1 MTAYDK
7 LSGEFNPTV
16 PTRVIFGQGKT
27 ATLGSEVADLGGKK
41 VLVLSGR
48 TVAEQTD
55 AVRRTQEALG
65 DSAVGVYSGLT
76 QRAPLATAVEAA
88 NLAVSLGADTL
99 VGVGGSTIS
108 DAARMIAVLMA
119 EGIDNVEELRVRGH
133 REDGMLRPNLDGKPL
148 PLQVSIPT
156 TLSAGEFN
164 MGGGNVLDDG
174 EGHKIRVGHPRLY
187 ADLIVLDSEM
197 TAGTPDWLWLS
208 TGVKALDH
216 CIERLYCRG
225 NQPAID
231 APVLSAAEMLFEHLP
246 RSRQAD
252 DVDGE
257 ERLQCLVAAWMSM
270 MGAPNFAV
278 GLSHAIGHIVGVKY
292 AVGHGYTSCVTQP
305 YVMEYNRPASAAKQA
320 LLARAAGHDISGMS
334 EEAAAE
340 LAARTVDDFI
350 LGLGMPHRLRELE
363 IPEEDLPEIAD
374 LVLTDRGCRTNAVAV
389 TEREQVME
397 VLRAAY

>member
-1 MTAYDK
+1 MTAYAN
-7 LSGEFNPTV
+7 LNGEFNPTV
-16 PTRVIFGQGKT
+16 PTRVVFGQGKT
-27 ATLGSEVADLGGKK
+27 ASLGGEVADLGGKR
-41 VLVLSGR
+41 VLVLSGK

-55 AVRRTQEALG
+55 AVQRTKDALG
-65 DSAVGVYSGLT
+65 ASVVGVYSGLT

-88 NLAVSLGADTL
+88 NLAVSLEADTL

-119 EGIDNVEELRVRGH
+119 EGITTVEELRRQGH
-133 REDGMLRPNLDGKPL
+133 EQDMMLRPSLNGNSL

-187 ADLIVLDSEM
+187 ADLIVLDPDM
-197 TAGTPDWLWLS
+197 TSGTPDWLWLS

-231 APVLSAAEMLFEHLP
+231 APVLSAAEMLFNALP
-246 RSRQAD
+246 RSRQS
-252 DVDGE
+252 DGDSE
-257 ERLQCLVAAWMSM
+257 ARLQCLVAAWMSM

-292 AVGHGYTSCVTQP
+292 SVGHGYTSCVTQP

-334 EEAAAE
+334 DEAAAE
-340 LAARTVDDFI
+340 LAARTVDGFI

-363 IPEEDLPEIAD
+363 IPEEDLQDIAE
-374 LVLTDRGCRTNAVAV
+374 LVLTDRGCRTNAVPI
-389 TEREQVME
+389 TDTEQVME
-397 VLRAAY
+397 VLRNAF